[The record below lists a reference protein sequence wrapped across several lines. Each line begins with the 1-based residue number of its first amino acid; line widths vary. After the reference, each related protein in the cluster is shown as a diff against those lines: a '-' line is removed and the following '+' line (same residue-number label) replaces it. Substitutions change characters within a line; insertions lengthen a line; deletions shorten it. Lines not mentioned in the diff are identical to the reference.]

1 MICYTV
7 VNATTGAYLANARY
21 MDFTRDVLEA
31 IHYTTEAQATG
42 VAGDCYSE
50 CSDQVFGTQMVVIT
64 TELFPIIP
72 IIPTPHPW
80 SNKWVIRLTNN
91 VGDVYY
97 WERRFSWSSVGD
109 AKLNPRDATRFDS
122 EFEAGPDVE
131 SIEALIGENRT
142 GTTVDVVQLK
152 DILENT

>member
-72 IIPTPHPW
+72 IPHPW
-80 SNKWVIRLTNN
+80 ANKWVIRLTNN
-91 VGDVYY
+91 VGEVYY
-97 WERRFSWSSVGD
+97 WERRTYSSRAGIPT
-109 AKLNPRDATRFDS
+109 LNPRDATRFSS
-122 EFEAGPDVE
+122 EFEAGPVVE